1 MTKLLEKAFKEAS
14 RLPEVE
20 QNALAKW
27 VIEEL
32 KSEDIWEKTFAGSED
47 MLDRLADEALA
58 EHKDGKIK
66 PMDIEK
72 L

>member
-1 MTKLLEKAFKEAS
+1 
-14 RLPEVE
+14 
-20 QNALAKW
+20 LAKW

-32 KSEDIWEKTFAGSED
+32 KSEDRWEKTFAGSED
-47 MLDRLADEALA
+47 MLDRLANEALA